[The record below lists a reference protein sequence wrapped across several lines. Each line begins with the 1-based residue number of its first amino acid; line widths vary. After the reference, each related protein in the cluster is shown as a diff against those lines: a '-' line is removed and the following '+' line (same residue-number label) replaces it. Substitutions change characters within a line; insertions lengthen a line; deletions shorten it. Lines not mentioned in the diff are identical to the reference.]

1 MTSEQLLP
9 LAIAKLLTPKGKA
22 LLGVPINILKIKDQI
37 ESLEANYGVVLASI
51 AAASVTE
58 LNKAVSDS
66 NKPTKELTAKEKIQ
80 AKKDQLGDVEEA
92 KVSAAKKEYQKLKAK
107 LKSEI
112 PALETYKITG
122 RIFDKTTGNV
132 MSGVKVQLGINNDLK
147 VEQDVSLP
155 LEGIDDELL
164 STKISIDFSNLVFIP
179 VGDDST
185 RSDDQGNFS
194 ILVSIPIIPK
204 NQKSI
209 LDVGL
214 MYSKSGFLPSTS
226 PIINGD
232 QTIKTNLQAA
242 SLTNTNKASE
252 IIATQYRNTIDLA
265 QDAVNNLALS
275 AFEKIL
281 TARKLSINVV
291 VDVVKTKM
299 LPLVIQMLIQFGISK
314 LSESNRKTCPS
325 PSALEEVIRNRN
337 LVVRQLNQMYQT
349 IIVTTAL
356 SAAFIVLAKA
366 LKGGRLNINSLPF
379 PQAIGTPPGS
389 AGGLIFA
396 QPHSTEGRLNEL
408 NDKLKELEEQNEGLS
423 KSQLTSLVFLIAG
436 TITVLA
442 LLQGIDKLSQE
453 CAQEAID
460 NDNGDGGNDN
470 QFNTELT
477 DINQGLL
484 DLSAEQAEDGNP
496 VISNTNGFILS
507 VVTDD
512 KNPVGTLKRR
522 FAIAKDGKGVT
533 LLKGQ
538 KSFSASDQILID
550 ELIFYIQQNDLKA
563 S

>member
-80 AKKDQLGDVEEA
+80 AKKDQLGDIEEA

>member
-80 AKKDQLGDVEEA
+80 AKKDQLGDIEEA

-379 PQAIGTPPGS
+379 PQAIGTPPGA

-550 ELIFYIQQNDLKA
+550 ELIFYIEQNDLKA

>member
-379 PQAIGTPPGS
+379 PQAIGTPPGA

>member
-80 AKKDQLGDVEEA
+80 AKKDQLGDIEEA

-379 PQAIGTPPGS
+379 PQAIGTPPGA

>member
-66 NKPTKELTAKEKIQ
+66 NKSTKELTAKEKIQ

-379 PQAIGTPPGS
+379 PQAIGTPPGA